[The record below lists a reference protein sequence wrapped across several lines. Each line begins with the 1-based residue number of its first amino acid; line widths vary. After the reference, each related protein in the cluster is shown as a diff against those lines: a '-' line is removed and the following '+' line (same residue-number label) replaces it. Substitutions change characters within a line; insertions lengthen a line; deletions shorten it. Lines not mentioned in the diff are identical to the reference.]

1 MADDIETNKPNE
13 QQEEEYSYPGPETK
27 EFGVSPHSGG
37 TETIAS
43 LLQNKRILSVI
54 GGVIALYLVMS
65 IFSGGG
71 DSFEDLDIEPANDN
85 MVSMSEPAAQPMP
98 APTPVFS
105 AFAEIEDDEEEESQQ
120 SAEIERLKTQLSS
133 LARQASDSRKRLK
146 KLESQVDTIAKSS
159 IDNSAKLSKL
169 IKTQEDQVSE
179 KKKDVVLQDYKI
191 RALISSRAWL
201 EDKFGNN
208 ITVKIG
214 DNIPTY
220 GRVTK
225 IKPVEGV
232 VETSSGRFI
241 TFALNE

>member
-1 MADDIETNKPNE
+1 MADEIDSNKQTD

-37 TETIAS
+37 TETLAS
-43 LLQNKRILSVI
+43 LLQNKRILAVV
-54 GGVIALYLVMS
+54 GGVIALYLLMS

-71 DSFEDLDIEPANDN
+71 DSFDDLDIEPVNDT
-85 MVSMSEPAAQPMP
+85 MAMTQPEPIAAPT
-98 APTPVFS
+98 PTPVFS
-105 AFAEIEDDEEEESQQ
+105 AFAEIEEDAEEESQQ
-120 SAEIERLKTQLSS
+120 SIEIDRLKTQLTS
-133 LARQASDSRKRLK
+133 LARQASDSRGRLK
-146 KLESQVDTIAKSS
+146 KLEAQIETISKASL
-159 IDNSAKLSKL
+159 DNSAKLSKL
-169 IKTQEDQVSE
+169 IKTQADQIAE
-179 KKKDVVLQDYKI
+179 KKKEVVLQDYKI

-208 ITVKIG
+208 ITVKVG

-225 IKPVEGV
+225 IKPVEGI
-232 VETSSGRFI
+232 VETSSGRLI